1 MRDFYSSDLPS
12 FIVMDVMRAA
22 AALEQQGRHIIH
34 LEVGQPQ
41 SPAPQAAIQAIR
53 ETLDETAAHGYTQAL
68 GLPDLRMA
76 LATHYSRYYK
86 KPVTED
92 RIVVTLGSSLGFV
105 MALLTAYPPAARIAL
120 PSPGYPAYRNI
131 LSLLGMRHITIPLRA
146 AQGWRCRVDDI
157 RALPEKPDGLILASP
172 MNPTGAI
179 VAPEDLAEIASYCHD
194 NSIRLIS
201 DEIYHGISYGKP
213 FTTALDL
220 SPSLII
226 VNSFSKFFSMTG
238 HRIGWMVVPED
249 LIGPMERLNQNLLI
263 SVPTLGQIAAT
274 AALNAP
280 QALAEVSA
288 HVARYAANREILI
301 AGLPEILLGEFPEPD
316 GAFYLYADS
325 RALGDDSRLIAHRLL
340 HEAGVAVT
348 PGSDFD
354 PEAGHLALRLSFAG
368 GSEDMHEACDRIRGW
383 VKQTKR

>member
-1 MRDFYSSDLPS
+1 MSDFYKSDLPS

-41 SPAPQAAIQAIR
+41 SPAPKAAIAAISAA
-53 ETLDETAAHGYTQAL
+53 LDDTAAHGYTQAL
-68 GLPDLRMA
+68 GLPALRKA
-76 LATHYSRYYK
+76 LSNHYSRFYQ
-86 KPVTED
+86 KPVSED

-105 MALLTAYPPAARIAL
+105 MALLTACPRGALIAL

-131 LSLLGMRHITIPLRA
+131 LSLLGMRHVTIPLRA
-146 AQGWRCRVDDI
+146 EQAWRCTADNI
-157 RALPEKPDGLILASP
+157 RSLPEKPDGIILASP
-172 MNPTGAI
+172 TNPTGAI
-179 VAPEDLAEIASYCHD
+179 IMPDDLADIATYCHEH
-194 NSIRLIS
+194 SIRLIS

-213 FTTALDL
+213 CATAVDL
-220 SPSLII
+220 SPSLIV

-249 LIGPMERLNQNLLI
+249 LLGPMERLNQNLLI
-263 SVPTLGQIAAT
+263 SVPTLGQMAAT

-280 QALAEVSA
+280 EALAEVTD
-288 HVARYAANREILI
+288 HVARYAANREILMT
-301 AGLPEILLGEFPEPD
+301 GLPEDLLGDFPEPD

-354 PEAGHLALRLSFAG
+354 PAAGHLALRLSFAG
-368 GSEDMHEACDRIRGW
+368 SSDDMHEACNRIRDW
-383 VKQTKR
+383 VKKVTG